1 METKYT
7 TQIDMLQNKSWCNHD
22 LSETQE
28 STSIVYVFN

>member
-7 TQIDMLQNKSWCNHD
+7 TQIDMLQNISWCNHD

-28 STSIVYVFN
+28 STFIVYVFN